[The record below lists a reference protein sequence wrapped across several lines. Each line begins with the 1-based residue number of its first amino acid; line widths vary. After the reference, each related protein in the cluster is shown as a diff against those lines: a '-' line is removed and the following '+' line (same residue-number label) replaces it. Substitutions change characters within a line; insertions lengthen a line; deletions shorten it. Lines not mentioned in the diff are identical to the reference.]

1 MERFHTAHPDVVLQ
15 INVTRWPYSFIGDD
29 RSGRSSLAGSA
40 NGVELKETW
49 HDALLGY
56 MGNDPAKRDGAE
68 RSMAA
73 QGRAAGIAFDYNVL
87 AQWQPVESQ
96 RLLLWAGRFGLQEE
110 FISAMNKRHF
120 EQAQSASDRA
130 TLMAAAEEVGLDT
143 TAAAAFLASDELE
156 DHVWHWY
163 GATIKEKGIHSI
175 PLFCFSVPALGAV
188 GGPFRNSS
196 SAAAQQQPY
205 IVRGSM
211 DSDYF
216 LELFEVIRRDVEAGT
231 RVVDQ
236 RAAKFDNPFNDAQR
250 KRAGSGAGREC
261 SA

>member
-1 MERFHTAHPDVVLQ
+1 MQRFHKAHPDAALQ

-29 RSGRSSLAGSA
+29 RSGHSSLAGSDGA
-40 NGVELKETW
+40 ELTETW

-56 MGNDPAKRDGAE
+56 MGNDPTKRDGAE

-73 QGRAAGIAFDYNVL
+73 QGRAAGIQFNYNVL

-110 FISAMNKRHF
+110 FIAAMNKRHF

-130 TLMAAAEEVGLDT
+130 TLMAAAAEVGLDT
-143 TAAAAFLASDELE
+143 DSATAFLDSNELV

-175 PLFCFSVPALGAV
+175 PLFCFNVPALNAV
-188 GGPFRNSS
+188 GGPFRNAS
-196 SAAAQQQPY
+196 SAAKQHQPF

-231 RVVDQ
+231 RMIDH
-236 RAAKFDNPFNDAQR
+236 RAAKFDNPFNDAER
-250 KRAGSGAGREC
+250 KRGGSERGEC